1 MRKACFICHPTQLLF
16 LKLAYQNLFIMKW
29 PLILLLFFYIS
40 CTEKDETEG
49 SVTKEIAK
57 DKWIDLSHDFSDK
70 TLYWPTANGFKLD
83 TAFHG
88 VTPAG
93 FYYEAYNYC
102 AAEHGG
108 THLDAPVHFAKG
120 KWTVDEI
127 PLDRLTGEAAV
138 INISGKAL
146 KDPDYQISIADVE
159 EWEKTN
165 GKLSDNMMVLFLT
178 GYGSFYPEAKRY
190 LGTDERGADAVA
202 KLHFP
207 GIHPDLAAW
216 FVKNRKI
223 KAVGLDAASV
233 DYGQSKD
240 FKTHQILYE
249 QNIPGFENVANLDKL
264 PVKGAFIVAL
274 PMKIKGG
281 SGAPLRI
288 VAIVPGEK

>member
-1 MRKACFICHPTQLLF
+1 MFITLSAF
-16 LKLAYQNLFIMKW
+16 
-29 PLILLLFFYIS
+29 IS
-40 CTEKDETEG
+40 CSEKDESIAEELSEG
-49 SVTKEIAK
+49 
-57 DKWIDLSHDFSDK
+57 KWIDLSYDFSDK

-83 TAFHG
+83 TAFNG
-88 VTPAG
+88 VTAGG

-120 KWTVDEI
+120 KWAADEI
-127 PLDRLTGEAAV
+127 PLEKLTGEAVVIDVSDKTLKDADYL
-138 INISGKAL
+138 ININ
-146 KDPDYQISIADVE
+146 DIE

-165 GKLSDNMMVLFLT
+165 GKLKDDVILFFRT
-178 GYGSFYPEAKRY
+178 GYGTFYPDAKKY
-190 LGTDERGADAVA
+190 LGTDERGSEAVA

-207 GIHPDLAAW
+207 AIHPDAAAW
-216 FVKNRKI
+216 LVKNRKI
-223 KAVGLDAASV
+223 KAVGLDVASV

-264 PVKGAFIVAL
+264 PAKGAFVIAL

-281 SGAPLRI
+281 SGGPLRI
-288 VAIVPGEK
+288 VAITSS